1 MIKYNLQYA
10 IIMNLQG
17 EYKLKQLDK
26 AEKAYD
32 DIEFE
37 LYDNTMQGIKS
48 QFKGHLN
55 ELKELGY
62 L

>member
-32 DIEFE
+32 AIEFE